1 MKKCLVCNI
10 PLEVLSAIDIEFSYL
25 NELDLNKKMN
35 DLLKNSNMNVQEISF
50 KHPFIFMHEYS
61 EEEMNQLTH
70 HIQTNQISA
79 IYAVSTPYNLQWT
92 LNDLF
97 SELLEEHELFQT
109 MNQLQSLMKEIMP
122 YMNGNQ
128 EIKNILME
136 AFIVLQNK
144 DLKQMKHMIQ
154 KLNTIKKSD

>member
-109 MNQLQSLMKEIMP
+109 MNQLQSLMKGIMP

-154 KLNTIKKSD
+154 KLNSIKKSD

>member
-61 EEEMNQLTH
+61 EEEMNQITH

-97 SELLEEHELFQT
+97 SELLEEHEIFQT

>member
-61 EEEMNQLTH
+61 EEEMNQITH
-70 HIQTNQISA
+70 HIQTNQISS

-154 KLNTIKKSD
+154 KLNSIKKSD